1 MGMHA
6 CDPSF
11 SKGRDQEDHG
21 WRSAWAK
28 SYQDPISINKLSM
41 VVQTVIPGMQELQ
54 VGGSW
59 PETSPDPICKT
70 S

>member
-28 SYQDPISINKLSM
+28 SYQDPISTNVQGM
-41 VVQTVIPGMQELQ
+41 VSHTEIPATQEA
-54 VGGSW
+54 
-59 PETSPDPICKT
+59 
-70 S
+70 